1 MTKNEGLKCHN
12 FSPLMFLYLGNFYI
26 IASPKKEVFTGHS

>member
-12 FSPLMFLYLGNFYI
+12 FSPLMFFILLLYNKTLSKHVT
-26 IASPKKEVFTGHS
+26 AL